1 MRANT
6 NIVLKERLQL
16 QLTDFKGVDFSS
28 SPLRVQQNR
37 ASDMSNFINE
47 YGVNKKRNGWNE
59 LFRIEINRVP
69 QRINGVFYYANGE
82 RKEMLVHAG
91 KRFYRIIESNGT
103 YTPQDITLSSTYEE
117 AKCDLSIL
125 KDQRSQAFFNKGKV
139 YIIGCGDYL
148 VYGSWND
155 GETYELR
162 RVFDNEDT
170 YIPTT
175 TISIDDD
182 SVIEDT
188 RASLDDV
195 NCLSSRRINQL
206 LGTSAGSATWT
217 VDTGSIDENT
227 TVKIVLET
235 MNGEEPITKNITN
248 SGENKTVLYDGAT
261 AVGNIDFANGKIT
274 LSIATTPQ
282 TENRDNIFVT
292 FKHKTEGYSERI
304 TNCNFGILFGVSGNT
319 DRLFLSGNSDYPNV
333 DFHSEMD
340 DYTYFGDLNT
350 ASMGSDSVAVNG
362 YARLSDSTLVIYKE
376 ETGQEAS
383 IFYRTG
389 SYQEYY
395 DNAGNLESIR
405 GVFPTSAGSIGEGVV
420 SRHACVNFA
429 GDNLILSHNGV
440 FGIVLANN
448 VATTERYTR
457 ERSRSINERLRTHG
471 DLSEA
476 VAIVYK
482 NRYYLALDGVCYIA
496 DSRFKYTREDDI
508 DGSYN
513 YEWWFWENVPARVWA
528 NINNELYFGTPD
540 GQVCVFDNE
549 YTDRTYQTTEA
560 GDLALDIVNNKISY
574 NSNIRV
580 GLIENDIIKFSTS
593 GIYSLYLDNFNV
605 ENNRIYVS
613 EEAIAGIQDG
623 TEVYADNISGSN
635 LLTNTKYIVAEV
647 DRGDCSFVLTN
658 SDGEEITLDDSFRL
672 CKLLSG
678 QELYI
683 TNVLETSFQ
692 LKERKGNTALTLTS
706 YNGATPTSIIAKVS
720 HKENVVAKWYTPVF
734 DLGTNESSKTLLKM
748 TISTEAEVNGK
759 LSFGYETRN
768 ASKFINAKGI
778 NVFSFDNF
786 SFENFSFDTGFANS
800 YSVKVNE
807 RNFNFIIFRFISDS
821 DSDCAVNNFTIIYK
835 INKQNKGVE

>member
-1 MRANT
+1 M
-6 NIVLKERLQL
+6 
-16 QLTDFKGVDFSS
+16 
-28 SPLRVQQNR
+28 
-37 ASDMSNFINE
+37 
-47 YGVNKKRNGWNE
+47 
-59 LFRIEINRVP
+59 
-69 QRINGVFYYANGE
+69 
-82 RKEMLVHAG
+82 
-91 KRFYRIIESNGT
+91 
-103 YTPQDITLSSTYEE
+103 
-117 AKCDLSIL
+117 
-125 KDQRSQAFFNKGKV
+125 
-139 YIIGCGDYL
+139 
-148 VYGSWND
+148 
-155 GETYELR
+155 
-162 RVFDNEDT
+162 
-170 YIPTT
+170 
-175 TISIDDD
+175 
-182 SVIEDT
+182 
-188 RASLDDV
+188 
-195 NCLSSRRINQL
+195 
-206 LGTSAGSATWT
+206 
-217 VDTGSIDENT
+217 
-227 TVKIVLET
+227 
-235 MNGEEPITKNITN
+235 
-248 SGENKTVLYDGAT
+248 
-261 AVGNIDFANGKIT
+261 
-274 LSIATTPQ
+274 
-282 TENRDNIFVT
+282 
-292 FKHKTEGYSERI
+292 
-304 TNCNFGILFGVSGNT
+304 
-319 DRLFLSGNSDYPNV
+319 
-333 DFHSEMD
+333 
-340 DYTYFGDLNT
+340 
-350 ASMGSDSVAVNG
+350 
-362 YARLSDSTLVIYKE
+362 
-376 ETGQEAS
+376 
-383 IFYRTG
+383 
-389 SYQEYY
+389 
-395 DNAGNLESIR
+395 
-405 GVFPTSAGSIGEGVV
+405 
-420 SRHACVNFA
+420 
-429 GDNLILSHNGV
+429 
-440 FGIVLANN
+440 
-448 VATTERYTR
+448 
-457 ERSRSINERLRTHG
+457 
-471 DLSEA
+471 
-476 VAIVYK
+476 
-482 NRYYLALDGVCYIA
+482 
-496 DSRFKYTREDDI
+496 
-508 DGSYN
+508 
-513 YEWWFWENVPARVWA
+513 WA

-560 GDLALDIVNNKISY
+560 GDLALDIVKNKISY

-647 DRGDCSFVLTN
+647 DRGDCSFVLTD